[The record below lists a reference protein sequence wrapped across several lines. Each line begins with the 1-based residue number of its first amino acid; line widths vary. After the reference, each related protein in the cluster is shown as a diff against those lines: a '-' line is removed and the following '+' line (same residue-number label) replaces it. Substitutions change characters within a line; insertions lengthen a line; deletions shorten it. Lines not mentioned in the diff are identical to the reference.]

1 MTSKKFG
8 GHATLCLF
16 RWNPDEPPTP
26 YNIVLLMQNVAEKI
40 EKNGL
45 ENAGISPEVI
55 DRVNARLA
63 WAKELCKDDWE
74 QSKLTEPIVSSTKK
88 PSGTTISHAGSAAIV
103 VCEVL
108 LLYCGY
114 LYGRRSVNK

>member
-1 MTSKKFG
+1 MW
-8 GHATLCLF
+8 LF

-26 YNIVLLMQNVAEKI
+26 YNIVLIMQHVAEKI

-45 ENAGISPEVI
+45 ANAGISSEII

-74 QSKLTEPIVSSTKK
+74 QSKLTEPINTSTKK
-88 PSGTTISHAGSAAIV
+88 PSSTARSHTASAVIV
-103 VCEVL
+103 VCELL

-114 LYGRRSVNK
+114 LYGRSS